1 MVVAWWP
8 LTRVF
13 TLSPAAAAHFLHR
26 TGGAVTAVTWPRDI
40 CMDPGNIALSAS
52 ITHHHPGSWL
62 LLGLSLITDLLN
74 MDREESGDV

>member
-1 MVVAWWP
+1 M
-8 LTRVF
+8 TRVF
-13 TLSPAAAAHFLHR
+13 TLSPAAAHFLHR
-26 TGGAVTAVTWPRDI
+26 TGGAVTAVTGPRDI
-40 CMDPGNIALSAS
+40 CIDPGNIALSAS